1 MLRILHILPS
11 LSPETGGPAKSVIQL
26 SKGIAAVGNDV
37 SFYTTMWPRYGDSV
51 SPCGED
57 QWAGKDV
64 KITIFPA
71 VPPPLNV
78 RLPHSPSLLKA
89 VRNHGREFD
98 MIFVHS
104 LWNPLVTFAMRWLRL
119 NKLNYCIM
127 PHGMLDP
134 VVLKRNKCKKF
145 PWSLFWERANIE
157 RASLVVFNTNAEEEK
172 ARQSG
177 LHLSRTFIMP
187 HTIELSS
194 WKALPPRQEFEV
206 HFPEA
211 RLREVIL
218 FVGRINWVKN
228 LDKLVDALEM
238 VIQKH
243 PAAMLVCVGPDS
255 DGHRTKIERYAQDR
269 GLERHILFT
278 GLLEGQELKAAYAR
292 GDVLALVSQKENF
305 GLAAAEALACGLP
318 VVVSDG
324 VDMARNWSSEGPIR
338 RVTPTP
344 EQISTA
350 IIELLGR
357 SVKRGLPDPDAQSI
371 AEKEFSSSR
380 ISELLAVWQSL
391 KTERIS
397 TLE

>member
-1 MLRILHILPS
+1 S
-11 LSPETGGPAKSVIQL
+11 KVIA
-26 SKGIAAVGNDV
+26 GVGNDV
-37 SFYTTMWPRYGDSV
+37 SLYTTMWPRYGVLDS
-51 SPCGED
+51 SCGEG
-57 QWAGKDV
+57 QWASKDV

-71 VPPPLNV
+71 VPAPLNV
-78 RLPHSPSLLKA
+78 RLPHSPSLVKA

-104 LWNPLVTFAMRWLRL
+104 LWNQLATFAMRSLRL

-134 VVLKRNKCKKF
+134 VVLRRNKWKKL

-177 LHLSRTFIMP
+177 WHLSRTFIMP

-211 RLREVIL
+211 RLRKVIL

-228 LDKLVDALEM
+228 LDKLVDALEL

-255 DGHRTKIERYAQDR
+255 DGHRAKIERYAQAR
-269 GLERHILFT
+269 GLETHILFT
-278 GLLEGQELKAAYAR
+278 GLLEGQKLKAAYAR

-324 VDMARNWSSEGPIR
+324 VDVARDWPSGGPVR
-338 RVTPTP
+338 RVAPTP
-344 EQISTA
+344 EQIA
-350 IIELLGR
+350 RALLELLGR
-357 SVKRGLPDPDAQSI
+357 SADHGLPDLDARLM
-371 AEKEFSSSR
+371 AEKEFSFPPVL
-380 ISELLAVWQSL
+380 ELLDVWQSL
-391 KTERIS
+391 KTERV
-397 TLE
+397 

>member
-1 MLRILHILPS
+1 L
-11 LSPETGGPAKSVIQL
+11 
-26 SKGIAAVGNDV
+26 
-37 SFYTTMWPRYGDSV
+37 
-51 SPCGED
+51 
-57 QWAGKDV
+57 V
-64 KITIFPA
+64 KE
-71 VPPPLNV
+71 
-78 RLPHSPSLLKA
+78 

-98 MIFVHS
+98 MIFIHS
-104 LWNPLVTFAMRWLRL
+104 LWNPLVTYAMRWLRL
-119 NKLNYCIM
+119 NKLSYSIM

-134 VVLKRNKCKKF
+134 VVLKRNKWKKL
-145 PWSLFWERANIE
+145 PWSLLWERANIE

-177 LHLSRTFIMP
+177 WHLSRTFIMP
-187 HTIELSS
+187 HTIELSN
-194 WKALPPRQEFEV
+194 WKVLPPRQEFEV

-211 RLREVIL
+211 RWREVIL

-228 LDKLVDALEM
+228 LRKLVDALEM

-255 DGHRTKIERYAQDR
+255 DGHRAKIERYARER
-269 GLERHILFT
+269 GLEKHILFT
-278 GLLEGQELKAAYAR
+278 GLLQGQRLKAAYAR

-324 VDMARNWSSEGPIR
+324 VDVARDWPSGGPVR

-350 IIELLGR
+350 LIELLGR
-357 SVKRGLPDPDAQSI
+357 SVKHGLPDPEARSI

-380 ISELLAVWQSL
+380 ISELLDVWQSL
-391 KTERIS
+391 KTQRV
-397 TLE
+397 

>member
-1 MLRILHILPS
+1 
-11 LSPETGGPAKSVIQL
+11 
-26 SKGIAAVGNDV
+26 
-37 SFYTTMWPRYGDSV
+37 
-51 SPCGED
+51 
-57 QWAGKDV
+57 
-64 KITIFPA
+64 
-71 VPPPLNV
+71 
-78 RLPHSPSLLKA
+78 
-89 VRNHGREFD
+89 
-98 MIFVHS
+98 
-104 LWNPLVTFAMRWLRL
+104 
-119 NKLNYCIM
+119 M

-134 VVLKRNKCKKF
+134 VVLKRHKWKKL

-177 LHLSRTFIMP
+177 WHLSRTFIMP
-187 HTIELSS
+187 HIIELSS
-194 WKALPPRQEFEV
+194 WKALPSRQEFEV

-228 LDKLVDALEM
+228 LDKLVDALKM

-255 DGHRTKIERYAQDR
+255 DGHRAKIERYARER
-269 GLERHILFT
+269 GLETHILFT
-278 GLLEGQELKAAYAR
+278 GLLEGQKLKAAYAR

-324 VDMARNWSSEGPIR
+324 VDVARDWPSGGPLR
-338 RVTPTP
+338 RVAPIP
-344 EQISTA
+344 EQIA
-350 IIELLGR
+350 RALVELLGR
-357 SVKRGLPDPDAQSI
+357 SAGHGLPDPDARLM

-380 ISELLAVWQSL
+380 ISELLDVLQSL
-391 KTERIS
+391 KNERVR
-397 TLE
+397 TFE